1 MTAATLLSDLEAQGI
16 ELTLTERGTLRYR
29 GDKAVM
35 DYWLPEIRNHKSELI
50 RLLRDPHPA
59 LMSPLTADQHNGIQE
74 AITERAAIQEHD
86 GGLSRSKA
94 DLQAARAMRIYRYRV
109 ADHPHEW
116 LTLIAP
122 GCDLEEARRT
132 LVGQFGAARL
142 IAVEESTGWRDGAA
156 PNDTSS
162 LIDGGRT
169 P

>member
-1 MTAATLLSDLEAQGI
+1 MGAVESLHTLHGQGFEISSEGRRLVVSPASRLTDEIRALIRQHKTEWLALLSAHAE
-16 ELTLTERGTLRYR
+16 
-29 GDKAVM
+29 
-35 DYWLPEIRNHKSELI
+35 P
-50 RLLRDPHPA
+50 P
-59 LMSPLTADQHNGIQE
+59 PLTADQHNGIQE

-86 GGLSRSKA
+86 GGLSRSQA
-94 DLQAARAMRIYRYRV
+94 DLQATRAMRIYRYRV

-142 IAVEESTGWRDGAA
+142 IAVEESTGWRDGAT

-162 LIDGGRT
+162 LIDGSRK

>member
-1 MTAATLLSDLEAQGI
+1 MGAVDSLCALHGQGFEITNEGGRLVVAPASRLTDEIRALIRQYKTEWLALLSAR
-16 ELTLTERGTLRYR
+16 T
-29 GDKAVM
+29 K
-35 DYWLPEIRNHKSELI
+35 P
-50 RLLRDPHPA
+50 P
-59 LMSPLTADQHNGIQE
+59 PLTADQHNGIQE
-74 AITERAAIQEHD
+74 AITERAAIQEYD
-86 GGLSRSKA
+86 GGLSRSHA
-94 DLQAARAMRIYRYRV
+94 DMQATRAMRIYRYRV

-142 IAVEESTGWRDGAA
+142 IAVEESTGWRDGAT

-162 LIDGGRT
+162 LIDGSRK